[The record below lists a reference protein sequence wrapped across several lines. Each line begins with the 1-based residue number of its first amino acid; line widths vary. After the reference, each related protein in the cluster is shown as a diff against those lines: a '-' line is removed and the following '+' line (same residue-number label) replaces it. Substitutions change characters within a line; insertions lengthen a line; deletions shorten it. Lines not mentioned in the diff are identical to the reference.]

1 MVITEVLGGKRMRRF
16 TNGGTTR
23 PTFNRPGNG
32 WGRPALGSPRPMWN
46 VKARPELTASMFCA
60 PVATPT
66 FVWAHGG
73 QQPVIGWVEEVCV
86 PSMPN
91 QELIAR

>member
-1 MVITEVLGGKRMRRF
+1 MRRF

-32 WGRPALGSPRPMWN
+32 WGRPALRAPRPMWN
-46 VKARPELTASMFCA
+46 VKACPEVTSAMFCA

-86 PSMPN
+86 PTVPS